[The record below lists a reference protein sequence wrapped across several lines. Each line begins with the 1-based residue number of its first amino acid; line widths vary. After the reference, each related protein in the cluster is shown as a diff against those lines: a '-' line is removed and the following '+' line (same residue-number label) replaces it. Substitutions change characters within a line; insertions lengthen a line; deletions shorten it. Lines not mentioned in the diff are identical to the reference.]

1 MHKSGKSPEF
11 WKKIVKTYAES
22 NLSKSDFCYENKIH
36 KGQFYYWC
44 TKLRPDL
51 KAKPGPATIN
61 SNDSLF
67 LPVKTIQKEKIFSL
81 TLPNG
86 MKISF
91 DSLPDPSW
99 IANLIISVD
108 NMHVKH

>member
-1 MHKSGKSPEF
+1 MHKSGKSSGC
-11 WKKIVKTYAES
+11 WKKIIKTYAES
-22 NLSKSDFCYENKIH
+22 NLSKSDFCNENKIH

-51 KAKPGPATIN
+51 KTKPGISKLN
-61 SNDSLF
+61 SSLF
-67 LPVKTIQKEKIFSL
+67 LPVKTNNKEKFFSL
-81 TLPNG
+81 TLSNG
-86 MKISF
+86 IKISF

>member
-1 MHKSGKSPEF
+1 MHRAGKSPEF
-11 WKKIVKTYAES
+11 WKKIIKTFAES
-22 NLSKSDFCYENKIH
+22 NLSKADFCNENKLH

-51 KAKPGPATIN
+51 KAKPGITKSDN
-61 SNDSLF
+61 TLF
-67 LPVKTIQKEKIFSL
+67 LPIKTSQKEKMFSL
-81 TLPNG
+81 ILPNG